1 MLLNPLS
8 DLMGKIFESQSLPS
22 EMGRVIMA
30 DRPDLADVQCNGA
43 LQGAKLAGKPPRA
56 IAEAIVAELQA
67 KHADLFTDISIAGPG
82 FINMKLHADYLGR
95 LLNGQKQA
103 DKFGVDGEKDKTILI
118 EFCSPNLGKALHI
131 GHLRNV
137 MIGDAVRRLVQYS
150 GYKVIS
156 DNHLGD
162 WGLPMGQILSETKR
176 RYPDLPYFDESY
188 QGDYPAESPVNF
200 EELCVIYP
208 AASQRSKDDPE
219 ELMRAQLMTAE
230 LQGGHKG
237 YRALWQHFMAMS
249 VADMNEKLNDF
260 GVSPFDTYYGESYM
274 DQFIPYIM
282 DDIQGKGLLDD
293 VDGAKGIHV
302 AEETDKFDIPPLI
315 VVKRMGG
322 VTYAATDIA
331 TFYQRQKDFNPDI
344 CIILTD
350 FRQELHFERVYRA
363 SRRAGYADHMQFVH
377 LMYGTINSEDGKPYK
392 TRSGGVP
399 GFSDFT
405 DMVTGKAVERL
416 QEIGLHEKLSNE
428 DFNETAKQIGH
439 AAVKFGDL
447 INYRR
452 SDYIF
457 DLDKFVSFEGKTG
470 PYIQYAIVRAKA
482 LLAKAASQGMEAGN
496 IVIDEP
502 HREMA
507 LMLLQ
512 FPNVIDA
519 AVADYAPN
527 VLADYLF
534 RLAQS
539 VNKFYQ
545 NVPVLIEPDA
555 TRRGSALALMELSAE
570 ILTTG
575 LGLLGINVPKQM

>member
-1 MLLNPLS
+1 MLLHPLS
-8 DLMGKIFESQSLPS
+8 DLMGKIFEAQSMPASL
-22 EMGRVIMA
+22 GRVIVA

-56 IAEAIVAELQA
+56 IAEAVVAEVQ
-67 KHADLFTDISIAGPG
+67 KNYADLFTEISIAGPG
-82 FINMKLHADYLGR
+82 FINFKLHPDYLAR
-95 LLNGQKQA
+95 LVNTQIKDA
-103 DKFGVDGEKDKTILI
+103 KFGVEKIDPQTVLI

-137 MIGDAVRRLVQYS
+137 MIGDSVRRLLQYS
-150 GYKVIS
+150 GYKVVS

-162 WGLPMGQILSETKR
+162 WGLPMGQILSETQR
-176 RYPDLPYFDESY
+176 RYPDLPYFDDNYTGE
-188 QGDYPAESPVNF
+188 YPSEPPVTF
-200 EELCVIYP
+200 EELCIIYP

-219 ELMRAQLMTAE
+219 ELKRAQLMTAK
-230 LQGGHKG
+230 LQNGHKG
-237 YRALWQHFMAMS
+237 YRALWQHFMTMS
-249 VADMNEKLNDF
+249 VADMNKKLTAF
-260 GVSPFDTYYGESYM
+260 GVAPFDTYYGESYM
-274 DQFIPYIM
+274 DQFIPLLM
-282 DDIQGKGLLDD
+282 EDMQKKNLLEDI
-293 VDGAKGIHV
+293 DGAKGIHV
-302 AEETDKFDIPPLI
+302 AEETDKFEIPPLI
-315 VVKRMGG
+315 VEKKMGG

-331 TFYQRQKDFNPDI
+331 TFYQRQKEFDPDI

-363 SRRAGYADHMQFVH
+363 SKRAGYADRMKFVH
-377 LMYGTINSEDGKPYK
+377 LMYGTINNEDGKPYK

-405 DMVTGKAVERL
+405 DMVIEKAVERL
-416 QEIGLHEKLSNE
+416 HEIGLHEKLSA
-428 DFNETAKQIGH
+428 DAFAETAQQIGYS
-439 AAVKFGDL
+439 AVKFGDL

-457 DLDKFVSFEGKTG
+457 DIERFVSFEGKTG
-470 PYIQYAIVRAKA
+470 PYIQYTIVRANA
-482 LLAKAASQGMEAGN
+482 LVAKAAEQNMRAGD
-496 IVIDEP
+496 IVIADA

-507 LMLLQ
+507 LLLLQ
-512 FPNVIDA
+512 FPNVIEN

-545 NVPVLIEPDA
+545 NVPVLIEPDE
-555 TRRGSALALMELSAE
+555 TKRGSALALMGLSAE